1 MEETGKE
8 IAALVGIYLHAI
20 FWTVFCWVFLAFLF
34 RFPPPLSPHDLF
46 FVFLNFVLLLAF
58 FSLSLSLLAARYN
71 FGIVKLARVCVCVC
85 G

>member
-34 RFPPPLSPHDLF
+34 RFPPPLSLPHDLF
-46 FVFLNFVLLLAF
+46 FFFKFCFVAGFF
-58 FSLSLSLLAARYN
+58 FSLSLSAGGPLQFRN
-71 FGIVKLARVCVCVC
+71 S
-85 G
+85 